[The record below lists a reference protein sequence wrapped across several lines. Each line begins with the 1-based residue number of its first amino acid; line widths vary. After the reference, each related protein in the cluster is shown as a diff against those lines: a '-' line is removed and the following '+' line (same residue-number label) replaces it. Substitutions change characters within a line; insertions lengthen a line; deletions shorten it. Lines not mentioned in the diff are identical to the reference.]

1 VGGQATIAGR
11 YRLTGQRRR
20 AGWGHVF
27 GATDEPTGRPLLVS
41 VTLPGTLPDG
51 EPALVRR
58 EVTAAARLDH
68 AGLLALRRARRL
80 DGGLLHVE
88 DDPGGISL
96 RDAVAAHGP
105 LPDPVVEGLARDLLD
120 AVAAAHA
127 SGVVHGAIGPSEV
140 HLPEGV
146 GGPVRLGG
154 FGRNRA
160 LAVRRGAP
168 VGDER
173 FLAPE
178 QRAGVLGDEA
188 ADVWAVGA
196 VLRHARRPAG
206 DGRSARL
213 DRALETLLRPD
224 PAARPR
230 AAEAR
235 ELLDGPA
242 LVELPAPVAAP
253 PLLTPARWL
262 LLAVCLALVV
272 GGVVV
277 LRGGSPPAPEVA
289 VPDLRGL
296 GEEAAV
302 GRLEEAGLDVRVL
315 VQADPDV
322 DRGAVARQE
331 PAAGTT
337 VQAGDPVTIVVSTGD
352 VDVLIPD
359 VLGRSEVDAEAA
371 LQDVGLVARVQPRL
385 TADALEGTV
394 VEQHGNPGNT
404 VERGSEV
411 RLVVARTP

>member
-96 RDAVAAHGP
+96 RSALAEHGP

-188 ADVWAVGA
+188 ADVWSVGA
-196 VLRHARRPAG
+196 VLRHVRRPAAEG
-206 DGRSARL
+206 GSPRL
-213 DRALETLLRPD
+213 DRVLEALLRPD
-224 PAARPR
+224 PAIRPR

-235 ELLDGPA
+235 LLLDDPPA
-242 LVELPAPVAAP
+242 DVVEAPAPT
-253 PLLTPARWL
+253 PLLTPALWV
-262 LLAVCLALVV
+262 LLAVSLALVAA
-272 GGVVV
+272 GVLV
-277 LRGGSPPAPEVA
+277 LRGGSPPAPGVT

-296 GEEAAV
+296 GEEAA
-302 GRLEEAGLDVRVL
+302 LDQIEQAGLDTRIE

-322 DRGAVARQE
+322 DRGAVAHQE
-331 PAAGTT
+331 PAAGSAVET
-337 VQAGDPVTIVVSTGD
+337 GDPVTVVVSTGD

-359 VLGRSEVDAEAA
+359 LLGRTTAEAEA
-371 LQDVGLVARVQPRL
+371 VLRDVGLVARVQPRL
-385 TADALEGTV
+385 TADVPEGTV